1 MFIGDFEKAV
11 TWSNEAVKGS
21 KRFLDRVWNLAESC
35 TDDPAI
41 SDKNEAI
48 IHKTIKK
55 VTEDIDELKMN
66 TAIASMM
73 TMVNEFAANGCTKG
87 DMEQL
92 LLLLSPFAP
101 HIVEEL
107 WERLGFAAKYGKM
120 CCQCD
125 WPTYDETK
133 TVDTTVTMAVQ
144 VLGKLKGTVTVAM
157 DSEQDAVVEAT
168 RRVEKIAKAL
178 DGMQIVKV
186 IFVKN
191 KLINLIVKP
200 Q

>member
-1 MFIGDFEKAV
+1 MDQYGADTMRLYEMFIGDFEKTAPWN
-11 TWSNEAVKGS
+11 TSSIKGS
-21 KRFLDRVWNLAESC
+21 KRFLDRCFNLQDIATDEES
-35 TDDPAI
+35 I
-41 SDKNEAI
+41 SAKNESI
-48 IHKTIKK
+48 VHKTIKK
-55 VTEDIDELKMN
+55 VSQDIDELKMN
-66 TAIASMM
+66 TAIAAMM

-144 VLGKLKGTVTVAM
+144 VLGKLKGTVTVAK
-157 DSEQDAVVEAT
+157 DSDQQTCLLYTSDAA
-168 RRVEKIAKAL
+168 
-178 DGMQIVKV
+178 DD
-186 IFVKN
+186 
-191 KLINLIVKP
+191 
-200 Q
+200 